1 MNIEREEV
9 EKIVRQILT
18 EKLGTY
24 KTSTADGLMM
34 VDIPDLEVSEQDRM
48 DTGNANDH
56 VYTKDFFDLKQNPR
70 LGAGLMVMKASTF
83 DWQLN
88 YDEFDYVISGTLSV
102 IGSQGTVT
110 AESGQSILIPKGS
123 KIKFSAP
130 TEARFIYITYPADWA
145 NQS

>member
-1 MNIEREEV
+1 MDFDREEI

-24 KTSTADGLMM
+24 NTSTADGLMM
-34 VDIPDLEVSEQDRM
+34 VDIPNLEVSEQDRM
-48 DTGNANDH
+48 DTGNVNDH
-56 VYTKDFFDLKQNPR
+56 VYTKDFFDLKQSPR
-70 LGAGLMVMKASTF
+70 LGAGLMLMKSSTF

-88 YDEFDYVISGTLSV
+88 YDEFDYVIAGELSV
-102 IGSQGTVT
+102 IGSKGTVT
-110 AESGQSILIPKGS
+110 AEPGQSILIPKGS

-130 TEARFIYITYPADWA
+130 NEARFIYITYPADWA

>member
-48 DTGNANDH
+48 DTGNANDR
-56 VYTKDFFDLKQNPR
+56 VY
-70 LGAGLMVMKASTF
+70 
-83 DWQLN
+83 
-88 YDEFDYVISGTLSV
+88 
-102 IGSQGTVT
+102 
-110 AESGQSILIPKGS
+110 
-123 KIKFSAP
+123 
-130 TEARFIYITYPADWA
+130 
-145 NQS
+145 